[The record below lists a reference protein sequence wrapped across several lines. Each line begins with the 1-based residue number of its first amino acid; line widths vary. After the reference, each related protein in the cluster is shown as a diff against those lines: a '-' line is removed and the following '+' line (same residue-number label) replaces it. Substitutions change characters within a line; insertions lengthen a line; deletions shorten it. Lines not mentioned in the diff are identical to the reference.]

1 MIETLSRI
9 LRTIAFVLVALISL
23 GMALIFTIST
33 LVAVII
39 LFVAM
44 RLRGQK
50 FSVQEYWTTRQSKR
64 KPIFGKGAGDNQQVS
79 DIDARDVR

>member
-1 MIETLSRI
+1 MIETLTRI
-9 LRTIAFVLVALISL
+9 LRAIALVLVALISI

-33 LVAVII
+33 LIAVVI

-64 KPIFGKGAGDNQQVS
+64 KPIFSKGLGDNQRIS
-79 DIDARDVR
+79 DVEARDVR

>member
-1 MIETLSRI
+1 MIEMLSRI

-64 KPIFGKGAGDNQQVS
+64 KPVFGKGVGDNQQVS

>member
-1 MIETLSRI
+1 MIEMLSRI

-64 KPIFGKGAGDNQQVS
+64 KPIFGKGVGASQQVS

>member
-1 MIETLSRI
+1 MIETLTRI
-9 LRTIAFVLVALISL
+9 LRAMALVLVALISI

-33 LVAVII
+33 LIAVVI

-64 KPIFGKGAGDNQQVS
+64 KPIFSKGSGDNQRIS
-79 DIDARDVR
+79 DVEARDVR

>member
-1 MIETLSRI
+1 MIETLTRI
-9 LRTIAFVLVALISL
+9 LRAIALVLVALISI
-23 GMALIFTIST
+23 GMALIFTVST
-33 LVAVII
+33 LIAVVI

-64 KPIFGKGAGDNQQVS
+64 KPIFSKGLGDNQRIS
-79 DIDARDVR
+79 DVEARDVR

>member
-1 MIETLSRI
+1 MIEMLSRI

-64 KPIFGKGAGDNQQVS
+64 KPIFGKGVGDSQQVS

>member
-1 MIETLSRI
+1 MFETLSRI
-9 LRTIAFVLVALISL
+9 FRAILIGLIALISI

-33 LVAVII
+33 IIAVVI

-64 KPIFGKGAGDNQQVS
+64 KPIFGKGLGDNQRVT
-79 DIDARDVR
+79 DIEARDIQ

>member
-1 MIETLSRI
+1 MIETLTRI
-9 LRTIAFVLVALISL
+9 LRAMALVLVALISI

-33 LVAVII
+33 LIAVVI

-64 KPIFGKGAGDNQQVS
+64 KPIFAKGLGDNQRVS
-79 DIDARDVR
+79 DVEARDVR

>member
-1 MIETLSRI
+1 MIETLTRI
-9 LRTIAFVLVALISL
+9 LRAMALVLVALISI

-33 LVAVII
+33 LIAVVI

-64 KPIFGKGAGDNQQVS
+64 KPIFAKGLGDNQRVS
-79 DIDARDVR
+79 DIEARDVR

>member
-1 MIETLSRI
+1 MIETLTRI
-9 LRTIAFVLVALISL
+9 LRAIALVLVALISI
-23 GMALIFTIST
+23 GMALIFTVST
-33 LVAVII
+33 LIAVAI

-64 KPIFGKGAGDNQQVS
+64 KPIFTKGLGDNQRVS
-79 DIDARDVR
+79 DVEARDVR